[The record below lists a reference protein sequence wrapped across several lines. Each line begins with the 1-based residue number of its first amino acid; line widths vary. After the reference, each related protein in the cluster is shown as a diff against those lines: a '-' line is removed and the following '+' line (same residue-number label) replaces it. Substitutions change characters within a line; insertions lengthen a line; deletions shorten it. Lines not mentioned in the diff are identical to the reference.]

1 MGKREGVRVR
11 VTQAIVK
18 TEVSIICILRQVF
31 VCIRWG
37 MGVVKVFVFIVL
49 AQGNNFV

>member
-37 MGVVKVFVFIVL
+37 GGGESVCIYSIS
-49 AQGNNFV
+49 ARQ

>member
-1 MGKREGVRVR
+1 MGKREGVR

-31 VCIRWG
+31 VCIRWWG
-37 MGVVKVFVFIVL
+37 GGGVVKVFVFIVL